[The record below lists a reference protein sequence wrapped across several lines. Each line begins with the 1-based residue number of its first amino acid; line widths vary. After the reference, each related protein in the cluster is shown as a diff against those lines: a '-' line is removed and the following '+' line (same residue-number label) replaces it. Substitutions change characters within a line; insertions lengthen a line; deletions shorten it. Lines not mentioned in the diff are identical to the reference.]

1 MPDRGSRLE
10 KTIGELKRRHVIR
23 VLGAY
28 AVTVWA
34 ILQVADIVLPALMAP
49 DWVMTALLSATIVGA
64 PVTAVLAWIYDLTP
78 DGVRRTEAKAPDVV
92 ADVAPIN
99 AIGGR
104 WVDYLIIAALVLIL
118 AFVLLRPSP
127 VETRIGTSI
136 AVLPFTDLSAD
147 QNSRYF
153 GDGVAE
159 AIMDKLARI
168 SGIQLSAR
176 TSSFSFRD
184 GNTDARQVASNLG
197 VETLLE
203 GSVRRAGNELRI
215 SARLIDGSSGKQVW
229 SNTYDGSLES
239 AFELQDKISAA
250 IAEVMSVKLN
260 SPNDLAA
267 DLATRNPEAFDQ
279 YLRGRSNLRDR
290 TGSKIDEAIDSFQ
303 LALTLDPGF
312 GLAAAGLCRASWE
325 RYEYRREPELAEAAF
340 ERCEQT
346 RQRYPE
352 LAETRIALGSL
363 QLGTGKAVEAEAA
376 FRKALELEPNNAEA
390 HAGLGAALRA
400 QREFGPAVKE
410 LTWAIDMDPA
420 YWRYRWELGIVHY
433 YAGELDAATET
444 IQQAILLNP
453 DHPEPYSTL
462 GGIHFARG
470 DFMLAGNA
478 FEQSIAREP
487 NPIAYSNAGTNYF
500 FAGEFSRAEAM
511 FERAVEMAPDDFRF
525 TGFLAWAV
533 RTQPGRED
541 DAAPHH
547 NATITTASKRLAIN
561 VNDHDARAALA
572 VHLAALDE
580 DAAARGALASLID
593 YQALNINA
601 LTMTGF
607 AHYLLGENEG
617 AIRAFRIAIDKGLPA
632 FLLQSDPR
640 LDSAWSDP
648 RFAALLQPPAAVSA
662 ETPRN

>member
-1 MPDRGSRLE
+1 MPDRRSRLE
-10 KTIGELKRRHVIR
+10 RTIGELKRRHVIR

-49 DWVMTALLSATIVGA
+49 DWVMTALVSASVLGA
-64 PVTAVLAWIYDLTP
+64 PVAAVLAWVYDLTP
-78 DGVRRTEAKAPDVV
+78 AGVLKTP
-92 ADVAPIN
+92 DVAPD
-99 AIGGR
+99 APPLAAFGGR
-104 WVDYLIIAALVLIL
+104 WVDFLIIAALAMIL
-118 AFVLLRPSP
+118 AFVLLKPATVDSP
-127 VETRIGTSI
+127 IGTSI

-147 QNSRYF
+147 QDSRYF

-184 GNTDARQVASNLG
+184 GNTDARQVASQLG
-197 VETLLE
+197 VSTLLE
-203 GSVRRAGNELRI
+203 GSVRRAGSRLRI

-229 SNTYDGSLES
+229 SNAYDGSLES
-239 AFELQDKISAA
+239 AFELQDKIASA
-250 IAEVMSVKLN
+250 IAEVMRVQLN

-290 TGSKIDEAIDSFQ
+290 TGARIDAAIENFEQ
-303 LALTLDPGF
+303 ALALDPNF
-312 GLAAAGLCRASWE
+312 GLAAAGLCRARWD
-325 RYEYRREPELAEAAF
+325 RYESQRQPELATLAF
-340 ERCEQT
+340 EQCERT
-346 RQRYPE
+346 RERYPE

-363 QLGTGKAVEAEAA
+363 QLGTGRAEAA
-376 FRKALELEPNNAEA
+376 EASFRKALEVEPNNAEA
-390 HAGLGAALRA
+390 HAGMSKALRDQQKLDLA
-400 QREFGPAVKE
+400 ADEISR
-410 LTWAIDMDPA
+410 AIEMDPA
-420 YWRYRWELGIVHY
+420 YWRFRWDLGVVNY
-433 YAGELDAATET
+433 YAGKLEAAIESTR
-444 IQQAILLNP
+444 QAIRLNP
-453 DHPEPYSTL
+453 DHPGPHSTL
-462 GGIHFARG
+462 GGLYFSQG
-470 DFMLAGNA
+470 KFMQAADA
-478 FEQSIAREP
+478 FEQSIEREP

-511 FERAVEMAPDDFRF
+511 FHRAVEMTPDDFRF

-533 RTQPGRED
+533 RAQPGRKD
-541 DAAPHH
+541 DAQPYHK
-547 NATITTASKRLAIN
+547 ATITTASERLAIN

-607 AHYLLGENEG
+607 AHYLLGEDDD
-617 AIRAFRIAIDKGLPA
+617 AIRAFRIAIDKGLPGY
-632 FLLQSDPR
+632 LLHSDPR

-648 RFAALLQPPAAVSA
+648 RFAALVQPPAAEPAV
-662 ETPRN
+662 TPRS

>member
-1 MPDRGSRLE
+1 MPDRRSILDRTL
-10 KTIGELKRRHVIR
+10 GELKRRHVIR

-49 DWVMTALLSATIVGA
+49 TWVMTALVGATLVGA
-64 PVTAVLAWIYDLTP
+64 PVVAIVAWLYDLTP
-78 DGVRRTEAKAPDVV
+78 EGVRKTETFEAGAISGAPPT
-92 ADVAPIN
+92 A

-118 AFVLLRPSP
+118 AFVLLKPSP

-136 AVLPFTDLSAD
+136 AVLPFTDLSANQD
-147 QNSRYF
+147 SRYF

-176 TSSFSFRD
+176 TSSFSYRD
-184 GNTDARQVASNLG
+184 GDADAREVAARLG

-203 GSVRRAGNELRI
+203 GSVRRVGNQLRI
-215 SARLIDGSSGKQVW
+215 SARLIDGASGKQVW
-229 SNTYDGSLES
+229 SNSYDGSLES
-239 AFELQDKISAA
+239 VFELQDKISGA
-250 IAEVMSVKLN
+250 IAEVMRVQLN

-267 DLATRNPEAFDQ
+267 DLATRNPEAFDN
-279 YLRGRSNLRDR
+279 YLRGRSSLRDR
-290 TGSKIDEAIDSFQ
+290 TGGRIDQAIDSFESA
-303 LALTLDPGF
+303 LALDPGF

-325 RYEYRREPELAEAAF
+325 RYEYRREPDLADIAF
-340 ERCEQT
+340 DRCEQT
-346 RQRYPE
+346 LRRYPE

-363 QLGTGKAVEAEAA
+363 ELGTGKPTNAEDA
-376 FRKALELEPNNAEA
+376 FRRALALEPNNAEA

-400 QREFGPAVKE
+400 QGKFRPAVGE
-410 LTWAIDMDPA
+410 LAKAIEMDPA
-420 YWRYRWELGIVHY
+420 YWRYRWDLGIVHY
-433 YAGELDAATET
+433 YAGELDAAIEA
-444 IQQAILLNP
+444 IRQAIRLNP
-453 DHPEPYSTL
+453 DHPGPYSTL
-462 GGIHFARG
+462 GGVHFARG

-478 FEQSIAREP
+478 FEQSIEREP

-511 FERAVEMAPDDFRF
+511 FERAVALAPDDFRF

-533 RTQPGRED
+533 RAQPGREA
-541 DAAPHH
+541 DAEPHH
-547 NATITTASKRLAIN
+547 KATITTASARLAIN

-580 DAAARGALASLID
+580 HAAARGALASLID
-593 YQALNINA
+593 YRELNINA
-601 LTMTGF
+601 VTMTGF
-607 AHYLLGENEG
+607 AHYLLGDEDD
-617 AIRAFRIAIDKGLPA
+617 AIRSFRIAIDKGLPA

-640 LDSAWSDP
+640 LDTAWSDP
-648 RFAALLQPPAAVSA
+648 RFAALVQPPAVAPA
-662 ETPRN
+662 ATPRS

>member
-1 MPDRGSRLE
+1 M
-10 KTIGELKRRHVIR
+10 KRRHVMR

-34 ILQVADIVLPALMAP
+34 VLQVADIVLPALMAP
-49 DWVMTALLSATIVGA
+49 DWVMTALVSAAVLGA
-64 PVTAVLAWIYDLTP
+64 PVAAVLAWVYDLTP
-78 DGVRRTEAKAPDVV
+78 QGVRKTGAAAPD
-92 ADVAPIN
+92 ASP
-99 AIGGR
+99 AIASASAVGGR

-136 AVLPFTDLSAD
+136 AVLPFTDLSAGQD
-147 QNSRYF
+147 SRYF

-184 GNTDARQVASNLG
+184 GDTDARQVASQLG
-197 VETLLE
+197 VSTLLE
-203 GSVRRAGNELRI
+203 GSVRRAGNQLRI

-229 SNTYDGSLES
+229 SNSYDGSLES
-239 AFELQDKISAA
+239 AFELQDEISSA
-250 IAEVMSVKLN
+250 IAEVMRVQLN
-260 SPNDLAA
+260 SPNDLSA
-267 DLATRNPEAFDQ
+267 DLATRNPAAFDD
-279 YLRGRSNLRDR
+279 YLRGRSDLRDR
-290 TGSKIDEAIDSFQ
+290 TGGKIDQAIERFQ
-303 LALTLDPGF
+303 SALALDPGF

-325 RYEYRREPELAEAAF
+325 RYEYRREPELAEIAF

-346 RQRYPE
+346 GQRYPE

-363 QLGTGKAVEAEAA
+363 QLGTGRAADAEIS
-376 FRKALELEPNNAEA
+376 FEKALELEPNNAEA
-390 HAGLGAALRA
+390 HAGLGLSLRDQGAFESAAT
-400 QREFGPAVKE
+400 E
-410 LTWAIDMDPA
+410 LLKAIDMDPA
-420 YWRYRWELGIVHY
+420 YWRFRSDLGGVY
-433 YAGELDAATET
+433 YFAGELEAA
-444 IQQAILLNP
+444 IGAVQQAIRLNP
-453 DHPEPYSTL
+453 DHPDPYSIL

-470 DFMLAGNA
+470 DFLLAGNA
-478 FEQSIAREP
+478 FEQSIEREP

-511 FERAVEMAPDDFRF
+511 FERAVELAPDDFRF

-533 RTQPGRED
+533 RAQPGRRD
-541 DAAPHH
+541 DAKPHH
-547 NATITTASKRLAIN
+547 NATITTASTRLAIN
-561 VNDHDARAALA
+561 VNDHDARASLA
-572 VHLAALDE
+572 VHLAALGE

-593 YQALNINA
+593 YAELNINA

-607 AHYLLGENEG
+607 AHYFLGDYDG
-617 AIRAFRIAIDKGLPA
+617 AIRAFQIAIDKGLPA
-632 FLLQSDPR
+632 FLLHSDPR

-648 RFAALLQPPAAVSA
+648 RFAALLQPPAAASA
-662 ETPRN
+662 ENPRS

>member
-10 KTIGELKRRHVIR
+10 MVLGELKRRHVIR

-49 DWVMTALLSATIVGA
+49 DWIMTGLVSAAVVGA
-64 PVTAVLAWIYDLTP
+64 PVAAVLAWLYDLTP
-78 DGVRRTEAKAPDVV
+78 EGVRKTGATT
-92 ADVAPIN
+92 ADDSAEI
-99 AIGGR
+99 ASRAALGGR

-118 AFVLLRPSP
+118 AFLLLRPSP

-147 QNSRYF
+147 RDSQYF

-184 GNTDARQVASNLG
+184 GNVDARQVASRLG

-203 GSVRRAGNELRI
+203 GSVRRAGNQLRI
-215 SARLIDGSSGKQVW
+215 SARLIDGTSGKQVW
-229 SNTYDGSLES
+229 SNSYDGSLEG
-239 AFELQDKISAA
+239 AFELQDNISSA
-250 IAEVMSVKLN
+250 IAEVMRVKLN

-290 TGSKIDEAIDSFQ
+290 TGARIDAAIENFQ
-303 LALTLDPGF
+303 SALALDPGF
-312 GLAAAGLCRASWE
+312 GLAAAGLCRARWD
-325 RYEYRREPELAEAAF
+325 RYEIRREPERAQAAF
-340 ERCEQT
+340 EQCERT
-346 RQRYPE
+346 RERYPE

-363 QLGTGKAVEAEAA
+363 QLGTGKAEDAEAS

-390 HAGLGAALRA
+390 HAGLGNALRDQQQFDLA
-400 QREFGPAVKE
+400 AEE
-410 LTWAIDMDPA
+410 LSLAIEMDPA
-420 YWRYRWELGIVHY
+420 YWRFRWDLGVVNY
-433 YAGELDAATET
+433 YSGRLDAAIESTR
-444 IQQAILLNP
+444 QAIRLNP
-453 DHPEPYSTL
+453 DHPGPYSTL
-462 GGIHFARG
+462 GGLYFAQAE
-470 DFMLAGNA
+470 FMQAADA
-478 FEQSIAREP
+478 FEQSIEREP

-511 FERAVEMAPDDFRF
+511 FERAVEMTPDDFRF

-533 RTQPGRED
+533 RAQAGREE
-541 DAAPHH
+541 DARPYHK
-547 NATITTASKRLAIN
+547 ATITTASERLAIN

-572 VHLAALDE
+572 VHLAALEE
-580 DAAARGALASLID
+580 DAAARGALASLVD
-593 YQALNINA
+593 YQALNVNA
-601 LTMTGF
+601 LSMAGF
-607 AHYLLGENEG
+607 AHYLLGDDEN
-617 AIRAFRIAIDKGLPA
+617 AILAFRIAIDKGLPGY
-632 FLLQSDPR
+632 LLYSDPR

-648 RFAALLQPPAAVSA
+648 RFAALVQPQAAEPAAN
-662 ETPRN
+662 PRS

>member
-1 MPDRGSRLE
+1 MPDRRSRLDR
-10 KTIGELKRRHVIR
+10 TIGELKRRHVIR

-34 ILQVADIVLPALMAP
+34 VLQVADIVLPALMAP
-49 DWVMTALLSATIVGA
+49 NWVMTALVSATVLGA
-64 PVTAVLAWIYDLTP
+64 PVAAVLAWLYDLTP
-78 DGVRRTEAKAPDVV
+78 QGVRRTETLAPD
-92 ADVAPIN
+92 APPEIP
-99 AIGGR
+99 AMASIGGR

-118 AFVLLRPSP
+118 AFVLLRPAP

-136 AVLPFTDLSAD
+136 AVLPFTDLSVD
-147 QNSRYF
+147 QDSRYF

-184 GNTDARQVASNLG
+184 DKADAREVASRLG

-203 GSVRRAGNELRI
+203 GSVRRAGNQLRI

-239 AFELQDKISAA
+239 AFELQDKISGA
-250 IAEVMSVKLN
+250 IAEVMRVQLN

-290 TGSKIDEAIDSFQ
+290 TGARIDQAIDSFES
-303 LALTLDPGF
+303 ALTLDPAF

-325 RYEYRREPELAEAAF
+325 RYEYRREPALAEVAL

-363 QLGTGKAVEAEAA
+363 QLGTGKTTEAEAA

-400 QREFGPAVKE
+400 QGRFGPAVDE
-410 LTWAIDMDPA
+410 LTRAIAMDPA
-420 YWRYRWELGIVHY
+420 YWRYRWDLGIVHY
-433 YAGELDAATET
+433 YSGDLDAATD
-444 IQQAILLNP
+444 AIRRAIRLNP
-453 DHPEPYSTL
+453 DHPGPYSTL

-487 NPIAYSNAGTNYF
+487 TPIAYSNAGTNYF

-511 FERAVEMAPDDFRF
+511 FERAVDMAPDDFRF

-533 RTQPGRED
+533 RAQSGREN
-541 DAAPHH
+541 DAKPHH
-547 NATITTASKRLAIN
+547 NATITTASARLAIN

-580 DAAARGALASLID
+580 DAAARGALTSLIN
-593 YQALNINA
+593 YRELNVNA

-607 AHYLLGENEG
+607 AHYLLGEE
-617 AIRAFRIAIDKGLPA
+617 ADAVRAFQIAIDKGLPV

-640 LDSAWSDP
+640 LDSAWADP
-648 RFAALLQPPAAVSA
+648 RFAALVQPQAAAPAA
-662 ETPRN
+662 TPRS

>member
-1 MPDRGSRLE
+1 MPDRRSRLD

-49 DWVMTALLSATIVGA
+49 DWVMTALLTASVVGA

-78 DGVRRTEAKAPDVV
+78 DGVRKTTATAPDVSP
-92 ADVAPIN
+92 DVA
-99 AIGGR
+99 AFTSIGGR

-290 TGSKIDEAIDSFQ
+290 T
-303 LALTLDPGF
+303 
-312 GLAAAGLCRASWE
+312 
-325 RYEYRREPELAEAAF
+325 
-340 ERCEQT
+340 
-346 RQRYPE
+346 
-352 LAETRIALGSL
+352 
-363 QLGTGKAVEAEAA
+363 
-376 FRKALELEPNNAEA
+376 
-390 HAGLGAALRA
+390 
-400 QREFGPAVKE
+400 
-410 LTWAIDMDPA
+410 
-420 YWRYRWELGIVHY
+420 
-433 YAGELDAATET
+433 
-444 IQQAILLNP
+444 
-453 DHPEPYSTL
+453 
-462 GGIHFARG
+462 
-470 DFMLAGNA
+470 
-478 FEQSIAREP
+478 
-487 NPIAYSNAGTNYF
+487 
-500 FAGEFSRAEAM
+500 
-511 FERAVEMAPDDFRF
+511 
-525 TGFLAWAV
+525 
-533 RTQPGRED
+533 
-541 DAAPHH
+541 
-547 NATITTASKRLAIN
+547 
-561 VNDHDARAALA
+561 
-572 VHLAALDE
+572 
-580 DAAARGALASLID
+580 
-593 YQALNINA
+593 
-601 LTMTGF
+601 
-607 AHYLLGENEG
+607 
-617 AIRAFRIAIDKGLPA
+617 
-632 FLLQSDPR
+632 
-640 LDSAWSDP
+640 
-648 RFAALLQPPAAVSA
+648 
-662 ETPRN
+662 

>member
-1 MPDRGSRLE
+1 MPDRRSRLDRA
-10 KTIGELKRRHVIR
+10 IGELKRRHVIR

-49 DWVMTALLSATIVGA
+49 NWVMTALVSATVVGA
-64 PVTAVLAWIYDLTP
+64 PVAAVLAWLYDLTP
-78 DGVRRTEAKAPDVV
+78 QGVRRTEAFAPDANPRSPAIAV
-92 ADVAPIN
+92 
-99 AIGGR
+99 IGGR

-147 QNSRYF
+147 QDSRYF

-184 GNTDARQVASNLG
+184 GSVDARQVASSLG

-229 SNTYDGSLES
+229 SSSYNGSLES
-239 AFELQDKISAA
+239 AFELQDKISGA
-250 IAEVMSVKLN
+250 IAEVMRVQLN

-267 DLATRNPEAFDQ
+267 DLATRNPDAFDQ
-279 YLRGRSNLRDR
+279 YLRGRADLRDR
-290 TGSKIDEAIDSFQ
+290 TGEGIDQAIESFES
-303 LALTLDPGF
+303 ALTLDPNF

-325 RYEYRREPELAEAAF
+325 RYEYRREASLARAAF
-340 ERCEQT
+340 DRCEQT
-346 RQRYPE
+346 LQRYPE

-363 QLGTGKAVEAEAA
+363 QLGTGDAAGAEAS
-376 FRKALELEPNNAEA
+376 FRTALELEPNNAEA
-390 HAGLGAALRA
+390 HSGLSKALRD
-400 QREFGPAVKE
+400 QQKFGPAVDE
-410 LTWAIDMDPA
+410 LARAIDMDPA
-420 YWRYRWELGIVHY
+420 FWRYRHDLGILHY
-433 YAGELDAATET
+433 YSGDLDAATEA
-444 IQQAILLNP
+444 IQQAIRLNP
-453 DHPEPYSTL
+453 DHPGPYSTL
-462 GGIHFARG
+462 GGVHFARG
-470 DFMLAGNA
+470 NFMLAGNA
-478 FEQSIAREP
+478 FEESIAREP

-511 FERAVEMAPDDFRF
+511 FERAAEMAPDDFRF

-533 RTQPGRED
+533 RAQPGRKD
-541 DAAPHH
+541 DAKPHH
-547 NATITTASKRLAIN
+547 NATITTASARLAIN

-580 DAAARGALASLID
+580 YAAAQGALTSLID
-593 YQALNINA
+593 YQELNINA
-601 LTMTGF
+601 LTMIGF
-607 AHYLLGENEG
+607 AHYFLGEDED
-617 AIRAFRIAIDKGLPA
+617 AITAFRIAITKGLPA
-632 FLLQSDPR
+632 YLLQSDPR
-640 LDSAWSDP
+640 LDSAWADP
-648 RFAALLQPPAAVSA
+648 RFAALLQPPAAASA
-662 ETPRN
+662 ENPRS

>member
-1 MPDRGSRLE
+1 M
-10 KTIGELKRRHVIR
+10 KRRHVVR

-28 AVTVWA
+28 AVTIWA

-49 DWVMTALLSATIVGA
+49 DWVMTALVSAAVVGA
-64 PVTAVLAWIYDLTP
+64 PVAAVLAWLYDLTP
-78 DGVRRTEAKAPDVV
+78 AGVQKTQAAAPDDS
-92 ADVAPIN
+92 A
-99 AIGGR
+99 AIASTAGFGGR

-147 QNSRYF
+147 QGSRYL

-184 GNTDARQVASNLG
+184 GRNDARQVASLLG

-203 GSVRRAGNELRI
+203 GSVRRAGNQLRI

-229 SNTYDGSLES
+229 SNTYDGSMES
-239 AFELQDKISAA
+239 AFELQDNISSA
-250 IAEVMSVKLN
+250 IAEVMRVKLN

-267 DLATRNPEAFDQ
+267 DLATRNPQAFDE
-279 YLRGRSNLRDR
+279 YLRGRSYLRDR
-290 TGSKIDEAIDSFQ
+290 TGGKIEQAIESFQ
-303 LALTLDPGF
+303 SALALDPAF
-312 GLAAAGLCRASWE
+312 GLAAAGLCRSSWE
-325 RYEYRREPELAEAAF
+325 QYEYQRGPELAEIAF

-346 RQRYPE
+346 GQRYPE

-363 QLGTGKAVEAEAA
+363 QLGTGRAADAEIS
-376 FRKALELEPNNAEA
+376 FMKALQLEPNNAEA
-390 HAGLGAALRA
+390 HAGLGLSLRA
-400 QREFGPAVKE
+400 RGEFEAAATE
-410 LTWAIDMDPA
+410 LRKAIDIDPA
-420 YWRYRWELGIVHY
+420 YWRFRSDLGIVY
-433 YAGELDAATET
+433 YFAGELEAALDAV
-444 IQQAILLNP
+444 QQAIDLNP
-453 DHPEPYSTL
+453 DHPDPYSTL

-470 DFMLAGNA
+470 DFLLAGNA
-478 FEQSIAREP
+478 FEQSIEREP

-500 FAGEFSRAEAM
+500 FASEFKRAEAM
-511 FERAVEMAPDDFRF
+511 FERAVEMMPDDFRF
-525 TGFLAWAV
+525 TGFLAWAI
-533 RTQPGRED
+533 RAQPGRER
-541 DAAPHH
+541 DARPFHK
-547 NATITTASKRLAIN
+547 ATITTASERLAIN

-580 DAAARGALASLID
+580 GAAARGALSSLID
-593 YQALNINA
+593 YQQLNINA

-607 AHYLLGENEG
+607 AHYFLGDHDG
-617 AIRAFRIAIDKGLPA
+617 AIRAFQIAIDKGLPA

-648 RFAALLQPPAAVSA
+648 RFAALLQPPAAASA
-662 ETPRN
+662 ENPRS

>member
-1 MPDRGSRLE
+1 
-10 KTIGELKRRHVIR
+10 
-23 VLGAY
+23 
-28 AVTVWA
+28 
-34 ILQVADIVLPALMAP
+34 
-49 DWVMTALLSATIVGA
+49 
-64 PVTAVLAWIYDLTP
+64 
-78 DGVRRTEAKAPDVV
+78 
-92 ADVAPIN
+92 
-99 AIGGR
+99 
-104 WVDYLIIAALVLIL
+104 
-118 AFVLLRPSP
+118 
-127 VETRIGTSI
+127 
-136 AVLPFTDLSAD
+136 
-147 QNSRYF
+147 
-153 GDGVAE
+153 
-159 AIMDKLARI
+159 
-168 SGIQLSAR
+168 

-184 GNTDARQVASNLG
+184 GNADARQVASSLG

-203 GSVRRAGNELRI
+203 GSVRRAGNKLRI

-239 AFELQDKISAA
+239 AFELQDKISGA

-290 TGSKIDEAIDSFQ
+290 TGDRIDDAIDSFQ
-303 LALTLDPGF
+303 SALALDPGF

-325 RYEYRREPELAEAAF
+325 QYEYRREPALAEAAF

-363 QLGTGKAVEAEAA
+363 QLGTGKAADAEAA
-376 FRKALELEPNNAEA
+376 FRRALELEPNNAEA

-400 QREFGPAVKE
+400 QREFGPAVDE
-410 LTWAIDMDPA
+410 LTNAIDMDPA
-420 YWRYRWELGIVHY
+420 YWRYRSDLGIVHY
-433 YAGELDAATET
+433 FAGELDAATEA
-444 IQQAILLNP
+444 IQQAIRLNP

-470 DFMLAGNA
+470 NFMLAGNA
-478 FEQSIAREP
+478 FEQSIARDP

-500 FAGEFSRAEAM
+500 FAGEFGRAEAM

-533 RTQPGRED
+533 RAQPGRKA
-541 DAAPHH
+541 DAGPHH
-547 NATITTASKRLAIN
+547 NDTITTASARLAIN

-607 AHYLLGENEG
+607 AHYFLDENED

-632 FLLQSDPR
+632 SLLQNDPR

-648 RFAALLQPPAAVSA
+648 RFAALVQPPAAVSA
-662 ETPRN
+662 ETPRS